1 MTAGGQAAGKTG
13 YHSVSSASPDA
24 VQTRLDGPG
33 ASPSRPVDLRDGAGT
48 EPARGATPVAPLAR
62 CLLAAIDRYRARVAP
77 TCSLCR
83 TDPQRSFSYRVRV
96 RVVERGVTAGLLMLA
111 WGWLATHLG
120 PRDTYGWRSGGV
132 TLGRFE
138 RGGW

>member
-1 MTAGGQAAGKTG
+1 
-13 YHSVSSASPDA
+13 
-24 VQTRLDGPG
+24 
-33 ASPSRPVDLRDGAGT
+33 
-48 EPARGATPVAPLAR
+48 VAPLAR